1 MSSSFAIT
9 SPATSV
15 YLAENRLGKMPFT
28 VTNMT
33 EHPIQGRASVVSL
46 DSAPPEW
53 FKVVRGSELNLSP
66 NATAQVL
73 VQIEPPLGVAASTHQ
88 FRLDLVDP
96 ATPDETSRGPSCSF
110 VVPPSRPG
118 FDPTKPRGYLA
129 TLIGASLGG
138 ALGELAIFFTAR
150 SYKEQNCGADLGCAV
165 GNIFVH
171 AVFLVLAFLAGLVLL
186 WIGSVVGAGIG
197 LRIRSYLGS
206 KTTALFLAI
215 LMIPWTLGML
225 WLLSR
230 ITDNLALL
238 MILAPIL
245 LTAVPGL
252 VARGAVLLIRTKHL

>member
-1 MSSSFAIT
+1 
-9 SPATSV
+9 
-15 YLAENRLGKMPFT
+15 
-28 VTNMT
+28 
-33 EHPIQGRASVVSL
+33 
-46 DSAPPEW
+46 
-53 FKVVRGSELNLSP
+53 
-66 NATAQVL
+66 
-73 VQIEPPLGVAASTHQ
+73 
-88 FRLDLVDP
+88 
-96 ATPDETSRGPSCSF
+96 
-110 VVPPSRPG
+110 
-118 FDPTKPRGYLA
+118 
-129 TLIGASLGG
+129 LIGASVGG

-150 SYKEQNCGADLGCAV
+150 SYKDQNCGADLGCAV

-171 AVFLVLAFLAGLVLL
+171 ALFLVLAFLAGLVLL

-215 LMIPWTLGML
+215 LMVPWTLGML
-225 WLLSR
+225 WLLTR